1 MLFFLWSGLI
11 HFFKVKANIFFKI
24 SEASC
29 QNFVFWAQLSVGPI
43 VRAQLARAQF
53 AGYDNNSRAFLI
65 AISSAVNMLV
75 EGERDQVFEMF
86 RIGMYT
92 AEAVRLRFGQR
103 EPSV

>member
-1 MLFFLWSGLI
+1 MDIMSRMMGLGKWKLQI
-11 HFFKVKANIFFKI
+11 DCWAEEE
-24 SEASC
+24 SEKMSMSC
-29 QNFVFWAQLSVGPI
+29 RS
-43 VRAQLARAQF
+43 RK
-53 AGYDNNSRAFLI
+53 YNNSRAFLI

-75 EGERDQVFEMF
+75 EGKRDHVFEMF

>member
-1 MLFFLWSGLI
+1 MQIDCRAEEESE
-11 HFFKVKANIFFKI
+11 KMSI
-24 SEASC
+24 SCRS
-29 QNFVFWAQLSVGPI
+29 
-43 VRAQLARAQF
+43 R
-53 AGYDNNSRAFLI
+53 GYNNSRAFLI

>member
-1 MLFFLWSGLI
+1 MSPEIFL
-11 HFFKVKANIFFKI
+11 K
-24 SEASC
+24 
-29 QNFVFWAQLSVGPI
+29 NFVFWAQLSVGPI

-75 EGERDQVFEMF
+75 EGKRDHVFEMF
-86 RIGMYT
+86 RIGIYT
-92 AEAVRLRFGQR
+92 AEDDRLRFGQR